1 MQPACA
7 RRRGMA
13 LVLLNGSIVGVHRNA
28 PALVDAYRRL
38 RRAGLV
44 GEFVSVTLDG
54 PTVHIA
60 SDGGR
65 VCRPLIICDAGA
77 PRVTAAHT
85 AKARPSAQAL
95 LAPDHVCR
103 GSACGATSMTAN
115 TCEHAVAAACLPD
128 SARWRLGAQFAVRC
142 SVALRSPPW
151 ILLPRWGR
159 KQSSLLGDRVL
170 ERGQHERARTDTQA
184 CCARSCATARGASAT
199 CCGRAWWSTW
209 T

>member
-1 MQPACA
+1 
-7 RRRGMA
+7 MA

-65 VCRPLIICDAGA
+65 VCRPLIICDAGV

-85 AKARPSAQAL
+85 AKARPPADALALLLPYPIAEALLGIVTWL
-95 LAPDHVCR
+95 LAPTD
-103 GSACGATSMTAN
+103 ASM
-115 TCEHAVAAACLPD
+115 AA
-128 SARWRLGAQFAVRC
+128 
-142 SVALRSPPW
+142 
-151 ILLPRWGR
+151 
-159 KQSSLLGDRVL
+159 
-170 ERGQHERARTDTQA
+170 
-184 CCARSCATARGASAT
+184 
-199 CCGRAWWSTW
+199 STNG
-209 T
+209 